1 MNTTT
6 ILFSMFAELIA
17 AAMAVA
23 LIFRQ
28 AQKIDSIHHW
38 KAEHLREIGAQVC
51 VLSAIGMGLSYAF
64 AFNADNSIFST
75 IASVMFMTFM
85 YPFMANC
92 WISDWPRE
100 PRPSYKDSSAMTAI
114 KHLGECMVLLGV
126 ATWAACMNSSHSEIA
141 FATGASVGLIGAAAL
156 FLGGGLLGE
165 RPNWLR

>member
-6 ILFSMFAELIA
+6 IFFSMFAELLA
-17 AAMAVA
+17 AAIAVVM
-23 LIFRQ
+23 IFRQ

-64 AFNADNSIFST
+64 AFNADNLIFST
-75 IASVMFMTFM
+75 IASLMFMTFM
-85 YPFMANC
+85 YPFMVYC
-92 WISDWPRE
+92 WIKDWPRE
-100 PRPSYKDSSAMTAI
+100 PRPSYKDSSATTAL
-114 KHLGECMVLLGV
+114 KHLGQSMILLSV
-126 ATWAACMNSSHSEIA
+126 ATWAACMNSSHSDLA
-141 FATGASVGLIGAAAL
+141 LVTAVSVGLIGAAAL